1 MNLTENSGLWQNLY
15 LRGYKNEVYIFE
27 FAGPIGS
34 GKTSTAD
41 ALYELLLECK
51 FDKLFNLYKIN
62 EDITSDKTK
71 SAIDKFYAGPR
82 TVTAAEELENV
93 ICGTRI
99 ENLLNTLL
107 SLDDS
112 VPSIIISDRSLE
124 EDIKFIENLEG
135 EIGSSVGLCN
145 IKSNINDLLS
155 NLDGFFKHIVFYLDC
170 YLNVALSRIRKRG
183 RPNEQQIGIELLR
196 NVTLPSRDFQ
206 FGKVKNIV
214 NDEIDAYETAFAA
227 FVRLCK
233 TVNIDTMLP
242 RTLVS
247 FYGVPGVG
255 KTTFVKSLRQ
265 KLPFFVEELCDASE
279 DDEIINEQEKVYTNN
294 SEAMTPDHIQRCIDE
309 RRIRQFSSMFCGEM
323 VPWITFTDIGPTT
336 ARIFKRTTGCED
348 TSDVYFHWF
357 DGRFEIFLNV
367 VISPTNGIRDVQEHI
382 IKRGRPGE
390 LGYFTGE
397 RLEALERE
405 IDDSVYINLAVKNDY
420 TSEVITE
427 TSHSVIGMLRNA
439 IVRYFTGNC

>member
-124 EDIKFIENLEG
+124 EDIKFIENLES
-135 EIGSSVGLCN
+135 EIGTSIGLCN

-170 YLNVALSRIRKRG
+170 CLNVALSRIRKRG

-233 TVNIDTMLP
+233 TVDIDTMLP

-348 TSDVYFHWF
+348 TSDVYFNWF
-357 DGRFEIFLNV
+357 NGRFEIFLNV

-439 IVRYFTGNC
+439 IVRYFTGI

>member
-1 MNLTENSGLWQNLY
+1 MNLTEKLDLAQNLY
-15 LRGYKNEVYIFE
+15 VRGYKNEVYIFE

-71 SAIDKFYAGPR
+71 SAIDKFYSGPR
-82 TVTAAEELENV
+82 TVEAAEELENV

-99 ENLLNTLL
+99 ENLLNVLL

-124 EDIKFIENLEG
+124 EDIKFISNLEYELGPSAGLYNIRNNIENLLYDIEKTFR
-135 EIGSSVGLCN
+135 LN
-145 IKSNINDLLS
+145 ILRLNC
-155 NLDGFFKHIVFYLDC
+155 G
-170 YLNVALSRIRKRG
+170 LNVALSRIRKRG
-183 RPNEQQIGIELLR
+183 RPSEQQISLDLLEE
-196 NVTLPSRDFQ
+196 VTTEHFVY
-206 FGKVKNIV
+206 GKVTNIV

-233 TVNIDTMLP
+233 TVHIDTMLP

-255 KTTFVKSLRQ
+255 KTTFVKSLR
-265 KLPFFVEELCDASE
+265 KLLPFFVEELCDASE

-405 IDDSVYINLAVKNDY
+405 IDNSVYINLAVKNDY